1 MSLQNDIKI
10 IFLGKCETGKTKLL
24 NKWTRNEFNDE
35 YNKTE
40 ISDLES
46 KIYEK
51 NKKIYRVQIWDISG
65 RDEDA
70 TIAKI
75 FIKESFGCLYI
86 SDATNKKTLDQ

>member
-35 YNKTE
+35 YHKTE

-46 KIYEK
+46 KIYEITKK
-51 NKKIYRVQIWDISG
+51 NIESKFGIYQGVMKMQ
-65 RDEDA
+65 
-70 TIAKI
+70 
-75 FIKESFGCLYI
+75 L
-86 SDATNKKTLDQ
+86 

>member
-10 IFLGKCETGKTKLL
+10 VFLGKCETGKTKLL

-35 YNKTE
+35 YHKTE

-51 NKKIYRVQIWDISG
+51 NEKRYRVQIWDISG

-70 TIAKI
+70 AIAKI